1 MKKQKKEREIENF
14 FEVLIRNYKTV
25 PGLRIV
31 LKLGFYIIFII
42 IFVLVIM
49 ISNYSKKND
58 KIEMS
63 TTTTKEVVESKKYR
77 DMISDLSNT
86 KKEFVIIN
94 DIKINL
100 DIQANITGYLEMNDT
115 IKKVIFKDNKL
126 YEIIDGNEIL
136 NETLTDPSFIDIN
149 NVITYLFNNKSIRL
163 VEENDTLYKY
173 DLLNVY
179 VNNDKI
185 TKVVVNNGYEI
196 NYE

>member
-14 FEVLIRNYKTV
+14 FEVLVRNYKTV

-58 KIEMS
+58 EVEKS

-86 KKEFVIIN
+86 KKELVIIN

-100 DIQANITGYLEMNDT
+100 DISANITGYLEMNDT

-126 YEIIDGNEIL
+126 YEIIDGNEVL

-149 NVITYLFNNKSIRL
+149 NVVTYLFNNKSIRL
-163 VEENDTLYKY
+163 VEENNTLYKY

-196 NYE
+196 SYE

>member
-14 FEVLIRNYKTV
+14 FEVLVRNYKTV

-58 KIEMS
+58 EVEKS

-86 KKEFVIIN
+86 KKELVIIN

-100 DIQANITGYLEMNDT
+100 DISANITGYLEMNDT

-126 YEIIDGNEIL
+126 YEIIDGNEVL

-149 NVITYLFNNKSIRL
+149 NVVTYLFNNKSIRL
-163 VEENDTLYKY
+163 VEENNTLYKY

-196 NYE
+196 IYE

>member
-14 FEVLIRNYKTV
+14 FEVLVRNYKTV

-58 KIEMS
+58 EVEKS

-86 KKEFVIIN
+86 KKELVIIN

-100 DIQANITGYLEMNDT
+100 DISANITGYLEMNDT

-126 YEIIDGNEIL
+126 YEIIDGNEVL

-149 NVITYLFNNKSIRL
+149 NVVTYLFNNKSIRL